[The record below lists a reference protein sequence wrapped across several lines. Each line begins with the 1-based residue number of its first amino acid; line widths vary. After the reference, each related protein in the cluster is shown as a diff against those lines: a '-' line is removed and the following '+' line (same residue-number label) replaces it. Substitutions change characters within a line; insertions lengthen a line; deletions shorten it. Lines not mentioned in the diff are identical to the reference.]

1 MSAPDIFS
9 LEASQAP
16 YIPRQLPEIYRQ
28 NGPLFIAFLQAY
40 YAWLGLEGNID
51 AKAQTLMLNRDIDTT
66 LPEYLSHFETKYLQ
80 GVPLANFSDAD
91 VRSLVK
97 NIKQIIG
104 MKGSTQGIKYLF
116 NALYGEDVNVY
127 RPGNDL
133 FKTSDGIWN
142 EENYMEVSYSPILT
156 KVEGSIVTG
165 AQSGANAYVYR
176 YERRMLPKN
185 KSSYLLYVS
194 NISGTF
200 IPNEAIKFSNIQM
213 DTLNTPYIVGSLGG
227 ILIYQGGLDFDVGD
241 NLNVFLDPT
250 ETNPTI
256 NAVGVVSSVE
266 PKNGI
271 VNFQITYGGF
281 GYANSTTDA
290 DGFTDQTITITQS
303 NTNPGSGATFQ
314 IGDLSN
320 TFNVVCSN
328 DFIYT
333 YADTALNAT
342 AYGFP
347 ADPAAN
353 VSTPLEVALN
363 IKTIEV
369 GTISLLTSVNPGAG
383 YTSQITATVNNP
395 VIASLHM
402 LDPNGVLYGLD
413 ANIVGRASFGSG
425 AIANVVVKQSGIG
438 FVSGEHLGL
447 ISANNVGVYAN
458 GIAQIVG
465 VGYGYG
471 KWKNTQGFLD
481 YDKYLQDSYYYQNYS
496 YEIQSS
502 LSPDQYGNIVKNGWH
517 VAGTQMFGRVIQHQL
532 AAFSWQSSIQ
542 VS

>member
-40 YAWLGLEGNID
+40 YTWLGLEGNVD

-227 ILIYQGGLDFDVGD
+227 ILVYQGGLDFDIGD

-290 DGFTDQTITITQS
+290 DGFMDQTITITQS

-314 IGDLSN
+314 IGDLSD

-333 YADTALNAT
+333 YANTTLNAT

-347 ADPAAN
+347 TDPAAN

-369 GTISLLTSVNPGAG
+369 GTILLLTSVNPGAG
-383 YTSQITATVNNP
+383 YTSQITATVSNP
-395 VIASLHM
+395 VIASLHL

-502 LSPDQYGNIVKNGWH
+502 LSPDQYGSIVKNGWH